1 MSKPY
6 YKLWAASITFEGRT
20 YHLGRYASIA
30 EAVAARE
37 KKEKELFDP
46 ILIAH
51 GRKTKEES

>member
-6 YKLWAASITFEGRT
+6 YKLWAASITFK
-20 YHLGRYASIA
+20 GRYASIA

-51 GRKTKEES
+51 GRKTKEEP